1 MKTTMRSDKRKNPQQ
16 VEYEFLTFAEC
27 KSLHG
32 HACILDRQGKIANVK
47 ITSVKTWKTRP
58 DELEVHCKFGLY
70 EYFVVTVTAERP
82 NTELVRIAETQEEK
96 TVTLPDGY
104 NGDSVDCYLTP
115 IKTDGELIQLKVKD
129 SYLTRWTTQEEINE
143 NLK

>member
-1 MKTTMRSDKRKNPQQ
+1 MKTTIMRSDKRKNPEQ
-16 VEYEFLTFAEC
+16 VEYEVLTFAEC

-58 DELEVHCKFGLY
+58 DEIEVHCKFGLY

-82 NTELVRIAETQEEK
+82 NTELVRIVEKQEEP
-96 TVTLPDGY
+96 VVVVIEENPECPY
-104 NGDSVDCYLTP
+104 CNGIGIPMGVL
-115 IKTDGELIQLKVKD
+115 GQ
-129 SYLTRWTTQEEINE
+129 TRYFRCESCGMDFSEQNS
-143 NLK
+143 